1 MSFLRRFHM
10 IYLLFK
16 ELNIKEFDDVFPKE
30 VPHDLPLIQGIEHQI
45 DFVNS
50 VSIPTRPTYRS
61 NPKETRELQN
71 QVSELMEKG
80 YVMESMSLCV
90 VLVILVP
97 KKDGTWRIKDKLFA
111 NLKKC
116 TFCTD
121 KLMFLGFVVS
131 AQRIQV
137 DEEKICVIQDWL
149 SPTSVGH
156 VYSFHGLA
164 SFYRRFMKDFNNIAV
179 LHTKVIKKNVGFK

>member
-1 MSFLRRFHM
+1 M

-97 KKDGTWRIKDKLFA
+97 KKDGTWRM
-111 NLKKC
+111 C
-116 TFCTD
+116 VEVSSSY
-121 KLMFLGFVVS
+121 FLL
-131 AQRIQV
+131 R
-137 DEEKICVIQDWL
+137 
-149 SPTSVGH
+149 
-156 VYSFHGLA
+156 
-164 SFYRRFMKDFNNIAV
+164 
-179 LHTKVIKKNVGFK
+179 